1 MLNPFNDYKFAVWK
15 NEYISCTKIFCKR
28 PAKLINIEWVIWRC
42 WNRFAIYMNMNQFIC
57 FVDIGFFN
65 CLVCYLACFRIFG
78 KNLVANFNFLYWLFF
93 VLCLYKRSCFKKL
106 LWQNLMYQ
114 ILQINS
120 KAIFVFNKLVFS
132 ISNWCKKLFTDF
144 IISFRNFENSIWYFH
159 DSV

>member
-1 MLNPFNDYKFAVWK
+1 MLNPFDDYILTIRK
-15 NEYISCTKIFCKR
+15 NKYISCSKIFCKR
-28 PAKLINIEWVIWRC
+28 PAQFINIKRVIWCSRNC
-42 WNRFAIYMNMNQFIC
+42 FSIDMNMNQLVG

-78 KNLVANFNFLYWLFF
+78 KNLVANFNFLYWLFS

-120 KAIFVFNKLVFS
+120 KVIFVFNKLVFS
-132 ISNWCKKLFTDF
+132 ISN
-144 IISFRNFENSIWYFH
+144 
-159 DSV
+159 